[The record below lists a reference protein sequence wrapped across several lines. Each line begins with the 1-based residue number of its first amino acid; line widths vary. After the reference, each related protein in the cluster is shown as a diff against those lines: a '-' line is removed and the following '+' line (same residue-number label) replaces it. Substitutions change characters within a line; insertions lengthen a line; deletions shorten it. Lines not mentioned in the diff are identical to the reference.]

1 MVLSGK
7 LQKLIRTESLPPL
20 VGSLCAAMNARIYDV
35 TGIFIRKW
43 LEQHVVDD
51 AENRRA
57 GANAKRKSYD
67 RHGGEA
73 GIAPEL
79 AKCIAQVFEK
89 VREKVGSTV
98 SRHHWLSRRLA
109 YHPESP
115 FGRQVLGIQL
125 HQHIAAGFLVRRAAR
140 DQILVTVLEVLR
152 QLLNNLDLAG

>member
-1 MVLSGK
+1 MVLHGK
-7 LQKLIRTESLPPL
+7 LQKLIRTESLPPF

-35 TGIFIRKW
+35 SGIFIRKW

-79 AKCIAQVFEK
+79 AKCIAQVLQE
-89 VREKVGSTV
+89 VGEEVGPTV
-98 SRHHWLSRRLA
+98 SRHHWLLRRLA

-115 FGRQVLGIQL
+115 LRRRVLGIQL
-125 HQHIAAGFLVRRAAR
+125 HQHIAASLLVRCAAR
-140 DQILVTVLEVLR
+140 DQLVVTVLEVLR
-152 QLLNNLDLAG
+152 Q

>member
-1 MVLSGK
+1 MILPGK
-7 LQKLIRTESLPPL
+7 LQKLIRTESLPSL

-35 TGIFIRKW
+35 SGIFIRKW
-43 LEQHVVDD
+43 LEQHVVDG

-79 AKCIAQVFEK
+79 VKCIAQVLQE
-89 VREKVGSTV
+89 VREEVGPTV
-98 SRHHWLSRRLA
+98 SRHHWLLRRLA

-115 FGRQVLGIQL
+115 LRRQVLGIQL
-125 HQHIAAGFLVRRAAR
+125 HQHIAVGLLACRAPR
-140 DQILVTVLEVLR
+140 DQLLVNVL
-152 QLLNNLDLAG
+152 